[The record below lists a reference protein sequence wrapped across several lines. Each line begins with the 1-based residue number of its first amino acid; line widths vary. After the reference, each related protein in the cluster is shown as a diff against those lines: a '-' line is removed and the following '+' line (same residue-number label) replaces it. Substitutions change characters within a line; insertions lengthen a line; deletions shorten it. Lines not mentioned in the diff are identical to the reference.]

1 MLPGQQQGVITG
13 VSARV
18 LQGNVVELWIEPG
31 GGEDRPPISQEAG
44 GIDEVHVAQED
55 QVASPGRYVAHR
67 DNVIAAQ
74 LAGDLQAGVY
84 AGGVLVGRGERGHVL
99 RRRREAHDCRKSRR
113 ADRRSAARHALAPAD
128 GSVTNPVRPVQVQA
142 IEPDVGGGRVE
153 EDAARGPQHGLVAD
167 AVGESDSRRHVAVG
181 RGELARED
189 EGRVGIGVGRLVAVI
204 AQAVDHQQVR
214 RCLPAVL
221 QIEAPE

>member
-1 MLPGQQQGVITG
+1 MAAHPVGGVLDRQVLLEAVGFGRVAEGMGEGVGGVHLEAAQEAVLPGQQQGVITG

-55 QVASPGRYVAHR
+55 QVASPGRYVAYR

-84 AGGVLVGRGERGHVL
+84 AGGVQIGRASCRERV
-99 RRRREAHDCRKSRR
+99 
-113 ADRRSAARHALAPAD
+113 
-128 GSVTNPVRPVQVQA
+128 
-142 IEPDVGGGRVE
+142 
-153 EDAARGPQHGLVAD
+153 
-167 AVGESDSRRHVAVG
+167 
-181 RGELARED
+181 
-189 EGRVGIGVGRLVAVI
+189 
-204 AQAVDHQQVR
+204 
-214 RCLPAVL
+214 
-221 QIEAPE
+221 